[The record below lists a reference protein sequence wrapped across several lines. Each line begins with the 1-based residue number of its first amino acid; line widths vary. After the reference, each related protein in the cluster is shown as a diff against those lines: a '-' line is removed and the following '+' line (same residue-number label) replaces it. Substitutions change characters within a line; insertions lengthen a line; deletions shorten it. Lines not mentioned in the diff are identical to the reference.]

1 MKHISRYA
9 LTVASAALVCGTVAA
24 QERTTQD
31 PAPRASTPQQQVE
44 SRPAPGD
51 KRATSLIGA
60 EVKNKDGESVGEVED
75 LIVTGKD
82 NLFSA
87 VVTIGGVL
95 GIGEKRVSIPYD
107 DFEISPDG
115 ETVYLSMTEAE
126 LDALPEF
133 DYDVA
138 GASGSRAPN
147 ADANARTDPQAPR
160 TEAQARSDT
169 QPQAGARTA
178 NESGSASAAPS
189 ERTLRTN
196 EQVARTLIGSEV
208 VDMNN
213 ERVGKIRD
221 LIIAPSGVQAVLL
234 VGGPAFADG
243 RMVVVPLRNLKIQ
256 PSSVPGAEPEQVQT
270 QLSETQLAGLPEFHY
285 N

>member
-1 MKHISRYA
+1 MKHMNRYA
-9 LTVASAALVCGTVAA
+9 LTLASAALVCGTAAA
-24 QERTTQD
+24 QDRTTQT
-31 PAPRASTPQQQVE
+31 PAPRASTSQQQTH
-44 SRPAPGD
+44 PAPGD

-60 EVKNKDGESVGEVED
+60 TVKNKEGESVGEVED

-82 NLFSA
+82 NVFSA

-107 DFEISPDG
+107 EFEISPDG

-126 LDALPEF
+126 LDALPSF
-133 DYDVA
+133 DYDVS
-138 GASGSRAPN
+138 GAEAARSQGAN
-147 ADANARTDPQAPR
+147 ANARTEGQAPR
-160 TEAQARSDT
+160 TDTQARSAT
-169 QPQAGARTA
+169 QPQPNAGARTA
-178 NESGSASAAPS
+178 NESGSASPS
-189 ERTLRTN
+189 PRERTLKAN

-221 LIIAPSGVQAVLL
+221 LIIAPNGVQAVLL

-243 RMVVVPLRNLKIQ
+243 KMVVVPLRNLKIQ
-256 PSSVPGAEPEQVQT
+256 SSVPGAEPEQVQT
-270 QLSETQLAGLPEFHY
+270 QLTETQLAGLPEFHY

>member
-1 MKHISRYA
+1 MKHINRYA
-9 LTVASAALVCGTVAA
+9 LTFASAALICGTVAA
-24 QERTTQD
+24 QDRTTQT
-31 PAPRASTPQQQVE
+31 PAPRASTSQQQQAH
-44 SRPAPGD
+44 PAPGD

-60 EVKNKDGESVGEVED
+60 TVKNKEGESVGEVED
-75 LIVTGKD
+75 LIVTGRD
-82 NLFSA
+82 NVFSA

-126 LDALPEF
+126 LDALPAF

-138 GASGSRAPN
+138 D
-147 ADANARTDPQAPR
+147 ADAANARNERQSPR
-160 TEAQARSDT
+160 TETQARSDT
-169 QPQAGARTA
+169 QPQPSAGARTS
-178 NESGSASAAPS
+178 NESGSASPAPA
-189 ERTLRTN
+189 ERTLRAN

-208 VDMNN
+208 VDMGN
-213 ERVGKIRD
+213 ERIGKIRD
-221 LIIAPSGVQAVLL
+221 LIISPNGVQAVLL

-256 PSSVPGAEPEQVQT
+256 SSVPGAEPEQVQL
-270 QLSETQLAGLPEFHY
+270 QLTETQLAGLPEFHY